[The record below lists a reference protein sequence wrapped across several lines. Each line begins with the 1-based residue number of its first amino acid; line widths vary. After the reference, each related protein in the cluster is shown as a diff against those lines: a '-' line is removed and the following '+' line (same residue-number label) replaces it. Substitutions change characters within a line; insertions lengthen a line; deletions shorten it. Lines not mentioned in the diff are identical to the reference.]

1 MPERR
6 RSRLGAL
13 RDTLGAV
20 IGAVLGLTPHV
31 LHHLG
36 LIAGTAFVTGA
47 AGNVILYA
55 VGLLLSMPMLR
66 RLHAKFGTWLA
77 PAIAAVAFTAL
88 FLLSA
93 VVIGPAISAGQDG
106 DQAPPAPPP
115 SPTGEHT
122 GHHP

>member
-1 MPERR
+1 MPDGRP
-6 RSRLGAL
+6 SRLGAL

-36 LIAGTAFVTGA
+36 LIAGTAFVTGV
-47 AGNVILYA
+47 AGNAILYA

-77 PAIAAVAFTAL
+77 PAIAAMTSTAL
-88 FLLSA
+88 FLFSA
-93 VVIGPAISAGQDG
+93 VVIGPAITGQGG
-106 DQAPPAPPP
+106 DQAPPAPAP